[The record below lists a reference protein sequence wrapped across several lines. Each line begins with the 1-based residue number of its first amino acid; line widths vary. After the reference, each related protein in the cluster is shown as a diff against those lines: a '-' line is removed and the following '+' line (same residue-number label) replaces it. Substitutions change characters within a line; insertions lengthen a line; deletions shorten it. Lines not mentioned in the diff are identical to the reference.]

1 MRQARCLPWQ
11 VVAALLL
18 AGPAMAADLPGLV
31 HMSAEQQKTVGLHMA
46 PAERRPISEPVRV
59 TGNVTYEPSHL
70 AILRP
75 FGEARLTRIMVTPGD
90 VAAAGQVVA
99 ELEMPS
105 LLTAEQDLLAAQ
117 ASLKEADAAVA
128 VARAALARANTLVK
142 GGSFAQAEAD
152 RRRLVLAQAEAT
164 KESNAARATALR
176 TAVARLGPLGTP
188 GMAGLR
194 SPLSGIVVTVDAT
207 AGEVVESGRSL
218 ITVADLSTVLV
229 LANLPERSAGDVSVD
244 DPARISLP
252 EAGRVWTGRVAT
264 LATALDLQ
272 ARTLPVRIPVA
283 NPDGAL
289 RVGMFADVTITS
301 LRGRD
306 AVTVPTSAV
315 QLVGDKHVVFTPAGG
330 DGFQSHDVQLG
341 VQQSEWDEIL
351 GGVIKP
357 GAPVVTDGSF
367 DLKALLQK
375 SMLGGG

>member
-1 MRQARCLPWQ
+1 MKQARCLPWQ
-11 VVAALLL
+11 VAAALLL
-18 AGPAMAADLPGLV
+18 AAPAMAADPPGLV
-31 HMSAEQQKTVGLHMA
+31 HMSAEQQKTVRLHLA
-46 PAERRPISEPVRV
+46 TAERRPISEPVRV
-59 TGNVTYEPSHL
+59 TGNVTYEASHV

-75 FGEARLTRIMVTPGD
+75 FGEARLTRVMVEPGD
-90 VAAAGQVVA
+90 VAAAGQVIA

-105 LLTAEQDLLAAQ
+105 LLTAEQDLLAGQ
-117 ASLKEADAAVA
+117 ASLKEANAAVA
-128 VARAALARANTLVK
+128 VARASLARANTLVK

-152 RRRLVLAQAEAT
+152 RRRLVLAQAEAS
-164 KESNAARATALR
+164 KEVASAREAALR
-176 TAVARLGPLGTP
+176 TAVSRLGPLGTP
-188 GMAGLR
+188 GMAALR
-194 SPLSGIVVTVDAT
+194 SPLSGIVVSVDAT
-207 AGEVVESGRSL
+207 SGEVVEGGRSL

-229 LANLPERSAGDVSVD
+229 LANVPERSAGEVAVN
-244 DPARISLP
+244 DPVQISLP
-252 EAGRVWTGRVAT
+252 EASRVWTGRVAT
-264 LATALDLQ
+264 LAAALDPQ

-301 LRGRD
+301 MRGRD
-306 AVTVPTSAV
+306 AVTVPSSAV

-351 GGVIKP
+351 GGAIKP

>member
-1 MRQARCLPWQ
+1 
-11 VVAALLL
+11 
-18 AGPAMAADLPGLV
+18 
-31 HMSAEQQKTVGLHMA
+31 
-46 PAERRPISEPVRV
+46 
-59 TGNVTYEPSHL
+59 
-70 AILRP
+70 
-75 FGEARLTRIMVTPGD
+75 
-90 VAAAGQVVA
+90 
-99 ELEMPS
+99 MPS
-105 LLTAEQDLLAAQ
+105 LLTAEQDLLAGQ
-117 ASLKEADAAVA
+117 ASLKEANAAVA
-128 VARAALARANTLVK
+128 VARASLTRANTLVK

-152 RRRLVLAQAEAT
+152 RRRLVLAQAEAS
-164 KESNAARATALR
+164 KEVASAKEAALR
-176 TAVARLGPLGTP
+176 TAVSRLGPLGTP

-207 AGEVVESGRSL
+207 SGEVVEGGRSL

-229 LANLPERSAGDVSVD
+229 LANVPERSAGEVAVN
-244 DPARISLP
+244 DPAQISLP
-252 EAGRVWTGRVAT
+252 EASRVWDGRVAT
-264 LATALDLQ
+264 LAAALDPQ

-301 LRGRD
+301 MRGRD

-341 VQQSEWDEIL
+341 VQRSEWDEIL
-351 GGVIKP
+351 GGAIKP
-357 GAPVVTDGSF
+357 GALVVTDGSF